1 MRSSR
6 ASSHTRYLTSGR
18 FYTDQDPKRTSS
30 IAMRND
36 SPRATAISAGFVG
49 FDSRRV
55 DIDSLRVDIASAVDL
70 PRRGDNARF
79 RAAHILLSHAGHRQ
93 QWRDE
98 CDGKDVFDSH
108 DFLPHLLESVAGTLQ
123 VLSRR
128 CSSMRRDNAY
138 FLGFDETVLP
148 AAQARAAEPRRPRK
162 KTAFQTSP
170 LADCLKGIGGWHAI
184 CDA

>member
-6 ASSHTRYLTSGR
+6 ASSHTRYLTSGC
-18 FYTDQDPKRTSS
+18 FYTDQGPKRTSS

-55 DIDSLRVDIASAVDL
+55 DIDSLRVDIASAADL
-70 PRRGDNARF
+70 PRRGNNTRF

-93 QWRDE
+93 EWRDE
-98 CDGKDVFDSH
+98 CDGKDVCDSH
-108 DFLPHLLESVAGTLQ
+108 DFLPHLLESAIGTLQ

-128 CSSMRRDNAY
+128 CSSKRRDNAA
-138 FLGFDETVLP
+138 FLGSGRSSYPLHRRGSRSRIVL
-148 AAQARAAEPRRPRK
+148 QRK
-162 KTAFQTSP
+162 LPFKSAS
-170 LADCLKGIGGWHAI
+170 
-184 CDA
+184 